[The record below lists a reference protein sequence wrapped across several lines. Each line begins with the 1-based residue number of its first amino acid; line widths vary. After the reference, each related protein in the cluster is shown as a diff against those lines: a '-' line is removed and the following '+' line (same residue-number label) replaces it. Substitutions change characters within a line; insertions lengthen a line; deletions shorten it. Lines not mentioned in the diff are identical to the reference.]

1 MSKFIENI
9 STLQNNTFI
18 LTPLLVSFYKN
29 LKPTDKNI
37 LFAYFVLPLVLNN
50 EFKRKIQRIT
60 AASNLSRIT
69 KDKDIM
75 AGFEE
80 RFYFYKE
87 QTNKC
92 LQYAI
97 DCKYIEVDKN
107 LAVTV
112 INDSNVLTDSRLN
125 KSINLSSQLS
135 KIFTKNV
142 INTYYACGIK
152 ALGEVM

>member
-1 MSKFIENI
+1 MSKLIENI

-37 LFAYFVLPLVLNN
+37 LLAYFVFPLVLNN
-50 EFKRKIQRIT
+50 EFIEKIQRIT
-60 AASNLSRIT
+60 TASNLSRIT

-75 AGFEE
+75 AGFED
-80 RFYFYKE
+80 RFYYYRE

-97 DCKYIEVDKN
+97 DCQYIEVDKN
-107 LAVTV
+107 LTITV
-112 INDSNVLTDSRLN
+112 ISDDNRSTDARLD
-125 KSINLSSQLS
+125 KSLILASQLY

-142 INTYYACGIK
+142 INTYYAFGIK
-152 ALGEVM
+152 AL

>member
-37 LFAYFVLPLVLNN
+37 LLAYFVFPLVLNK
-50 EFKRKIQRIT
+50 EFIGNIKQINSS
-60 AASNLSRIT
+60 SNLSRIT
-69 KDKDIM
+69 KNKDIM

-97 DCKYIEVDKN
+97 DCKYIELDKN
-107 LAVTV
+107 LTVTI
-112 INDSNVLTDSRLN
+112 INDCKILGDSRLEKN
-125 KSINLSSQLS
+125 INLSSNLY

-142 INTYYACGIK
+142 INTYYAFGIK
-152 ALGEVM
+152 IL

>member
-1 MSKFIENI
+1 MSELIENI

-29 LKPTDKNI
+29 LKPTKKNI
-37 LFAYFVLPLVLNN
+37 LLAYFVFPLVLNKDFIEN
-50 EFKRKIQRIT
+50 IQRIT
-60 AASNLSRIT
+60 TSSSLSRII

-80 RFYFYKE
+80 RFYYYKE

-97 DCKYIEVDKN
+97 DCRYIEVDESLTVKVIYNDNKLTDTRLSKSLN
-107 LAVTV
+107 LA
-112 INDSNVLTDSRLN
+112 
-125 KSINLSSQLS
+125 SQLY

-142 INTYYACGIK
+142 VNTYYAFGIK
-152 ALGEVM
+152 EL

>member
-1 MSKFIENI
+1 MSKFIKNI

-37 LFAYFVLPLVLNN
+37 LLAYFVFPLVLNK
-50 EFKRKIQRIT
+50 EFIGNIKQINSS
-60 AASNLSRIT
+60 SNLSRIT
-69 KDKDIM
+69 KNKDIM

-97 DCKYIEVDKN
+97 DCKYIEIDKN
-107 LAVTV
+107 LAVNV
-112 INDSNVLTDSRLN
+112 INECKTLTDPCMN
-125 KSINLSSQLS
+125 KSINLSSQLY

-142 INTYYACGIK
+142 INTYYAFGIK
-152 ALGEVM
+152 AL

>member
-37 LFAYFVLPLVLNN
+37 LLAYFVFPLVLNK
-50 EFKRKIQRIT
+50 EFIGRIKQINSS
-60 AASNLSRIT
+60 SNLSRIT
-69 KDKDIM
+69 KNKDIM

-97 DCKYIEVDKN
+97 DCRYIEVDKN

-125 KSINLSSQLS
+125 KSINLSSQLY

-142 INTYYACGIK
+142 INTYYAFGIK
-152 ALGEVM
+152 AL

>member
-37 LFAYFVLPLVLNN
+37 LLAYFVFPLVLNN
-50 EFKRKIQRIT
+50 EFLEKIQKIT
-60 AASNLSRIT
+60 VASNLSRIT

-75 AGFEE
+75 AGFED
-80 RFYFYKE
+80 RFYYYKE
-87 QTNKC
+87 LTNKC

-97 DCKYIEVDKN
+97 DCKYIQVDNN
-107 LAVTV
+107 LAITV
-112 INDSNVLTDSRLN
+112 INDANILTDPRLK
-125 KSINLSSQLS
+125 KSVNLSSQLHN
-135 KIFTKNV
+135 IFTKNV
-142 INTYYACGIK
+142 INTYYAFGIK
-152 ALGEVM
+152 AL

>member
-37 LFAYFVLPLVLNN
+37 LLAYFVFPLVLNK
-50 EFKRKIQRIT
+50 EFIGNIKQINSS
-60 AASNLSRIT
+60 SNLSRIT
-69 KDKDIM
+69 KNKDIM

-97 DCKYIEVDKN
+97 DCKYIEIDKN
-107 LAVTV
+107 LAVNV
-112 INDSNVLTDSRLN
+112 INECKTLTDPCMN
-125 KSINLSSQLS
+125 KSINLSSQLY

-142 INTYYACGIK
+142 INTYYAFGIK
-152 ALGEVM
+152 AL

>member
-18 LTPLLVSFYKN
+18 LTPLIVSFYKN

-37 LFAYFVLPLVLNN
+37 LLAYFVFPLVLNK
-50 EFKRKIQRIT
+50 EFMGKIKQINT
-60 AASNLSRIT
+60 SSNLSRIT
-69 KDKDIM
+69 NDKDIM

-107 LAVTV
+107 LAITV
-112 INDSNVLTDSRLN
+112 INDCKIFTDSRLEKN
-125 KSINLSSQLS
+125 INLSSQLY

-142 INTYYACGIK
+142 INTYYAFGIK
-152 ALGEVM
+152 VL

>member
-9 STLQNNTFI
+9 STLQNNTFA

-37 LFAYFVLPLVLNN
+37 LLAYFVLPLVLNN
-50 EFKRKIQRIT
+50 EFLEKIQKIT
-60 AASNLSRIT
+60 TASNLSRIT
-69 KDKDIM
+69 RDKDIM

-87 QTNKC
+87 QTNMC

-97 DCKYIEVDKN
+97 DCRYIEVNKN
-107 LAVTV
+107 LIVTV
-112 INDSNVLTDSRLN
+112 INDNNRPADTRLD
-125 KSINLSSQLS
+125 KSLRLASQLS
-135 KIFTKNV
+135 NIFTKNV
-142 INTYYACGIK
+142 INTYYAFGIK
-152 ALGEVM
+152 AL

>member
-1 MSKFIENI
+1 MSRFIENI
-9 STLQNNTFI
+9 STLQNNTFA

-37 LFAYFVLPLVLNN
+37 LLAYFVFPLVLNK
-50 EFKRKIQRIT
+50 EFLEKIQIIT
-60 AASNLSRIT
+60 TASNLSRIT

-97 DCKYIEVDKN
+97 DCKSIEVDKN
-107 LAVTV
+107 LVVTV
-112 INDSNVLTDSRLN
+112 INDSNVLTDSRLS
-125 KSINLSSQLS
+125 KSINLSSQLY

-142 INTYYACGIK
+142 INTYYAFGIK
-152 ALGEVM
+152 AL

>member
-9 STLQNNTFI
+9 STLQNNTFA

-37 LFAYFVLPLVLNN
+37 LLAYFVLPLVLNN
-50 EFKRKIQRIT
+50 EFLEKIQKIT
-60 AASNLSRIT
+60 TASNLSRIT
-69 KDKDIM
+69 RDKDIM

-80 RFYFYKE
+80 RFYLYKE

-97 DCKYIEVDKN
+97 DCKYIEVDEN

-112 INDSNVLTDSRLN
+112 INDNNVLTDPRLN
-125 KSINLSSQLS
+125 KSINLSSRLY
-135 KIFTKNV
+135 KIFNKNV
-142 INTYYACGIK
+142 INTYYAFGIK
-152 ALGEVM
+152 AL

>member
-37 LFAYFVLPLVLNN
+37 LLAYFVFPLVLNK
-50 EFKRKIQRIT
+50 EFIGNIKQINSS
-60 AASNLSRIT
+60 SNLSRIT
-69 KDKDIM
+69 KNKDIM

-97 DCKYIEVDKN
+97 DCKYIEIDKN

-112 INDSNVLTDSRLN
+112 INDCKTLTDPCMN
-125 KSINLSSQLS
+125 KSINLSSQLY

-142 INTYYACGIK
+142 INTYYAFGIK
-152 ALGEVM
+152 AL

>member
-1 MSKFIENI
+1 MSKLIENI

-37 LFAYFVLPLVLNN
+37 LLAYFVFPLVLNN
-50 EFKRKIQRIT
+50 EFIEKIQRIT
-60 AASNLSRIT
+60 TASNLSRIT
-69 KDKDIM
+69 KNKDIM
-75 AGFEE
+75 AGFED
-80 RFYFYKE
+80 RFYYYRE

-97 DCKYIEVDKN
+97 DCQYIEVDKN
-107 LAVTV
+107 LTITV
-112 INDSNVLTDSRLN
+112 ISDDNRFTDTRLE
-125 KSINLSSQLS
+125 KSLILASQLY

-142 INTYYACGIK
+142 INTYYAFGIK
-152 ALGEVM
+152 RL

>member
-37 LFAYFVLPLVLNN
+37 LLAYFVFPLVLNK
-50 EFKRKIQRIT
+50 EFIGNIKQINSS
-60 AASNLSRIT
+60 SNLSRIT
-69 KDKDIM
+69 KNKDIM

-97 DCKYIEVDKN
+97 DCKYIEIDKN
-107 LAVTV
+107 LAVNV
-112 INDSNVLTDSRLN
+112 INDCKTLTAPCMN
-125 KSINLSSQLS
+125 KSINLSSQLY

-142 INTYYACGIK
+142 INTYYAFGIK
-152 ALGEVM
+152 AL

>member
-37 LFAYFVLPLVLNN
+37 LLAYFVFPLVLNK
-50 EFKRKIQRIT
+50 EFIGNIKQINSS
-60 AASNLSRIT
+60 SNLSRIT
-69 KDKDIM
+69 KNKNIM

-97 DCKYIEVDKN
+97 DCKYIEIDKN
-107 LAVTV
+107 LAVNV
-112 INDSNVLTDSRLN
+112 INDCKTLTAPCMN
-125 KSINLSSQLS
+125 KSINLSSQLY

-142 INTYYACGIK
+142 INTYYAFGIK
-152 ALGEVM
+152 AL

>member
-37 LFAYFVLPLVLNN
+37 LLAYFVLPLVLNN
-50 EFKRKIQRIT
+50 EFLEKIQIIT
-60 AASNLSRIT
+60 TASNLSRIT
-69 KDKDIM
+69 RDKDIM

-80 RFYFYKE
+80 RFCFYKE

-97 DCKYIEVDKN
+97 DCKYIEVNNN

-112 INDSNVLTDSRLN
+112 INDVNMLTDSRLE
-125 KSINLSSQLS
+125 KSLNLSSQLY

-142 INTYYACGIK
+142 INTYYAFGIK
-152 ALGEVM
+152 AL

>member
-9 STLQNNTFI
+9 STLQNNTFA

-37 LFAYFVLPLVLNN
+37 LLAYFVLPLVLNN
-50 EFKRKIQRIT
+50 EFLEKIQKIT
-60 AASNLSRIT
+60 TASNLSRIT
-69 KDKDIM
+69 KNKDIM

-80 RFYFYKE
+80 RFCFYKE

-92 LQYAI
+92 MQYAI
-97 DCKYIEVDKN
+97 DCKYIEVNNN

-112 INDSNVLTDSRLN
+112 INDSNMFTDSRLE
-125 KSINLSSQLS
+125 KSLVLSSQLY

-142 INTYYACGIK
+142 INTYYAFGIK
-152 ALGEVM
+152 AL

>member
-37 LFAYFVLPLVLNN
+37 LLAYFVFPLVLNK
-50 EFKRKIQRIT
+50 EFMGKIKQINT
-60 AASNLSRIT
+60 SSNLSRIT
-69 KDKDIM
+69 NDKDIM

-107 LAVTV
+107 LAITV
-112 INDSNVLTDSRLN
+112 INDCKIFTDSRLEKN
-125 KSINLSSQLS
+125 INLSSQLY

-142 INTYYACGIK
+142 INTYYAFGIK
-152 ALGEVM
+152 VL

>member
-37 LFAYFVLPLVLNN
+37 LLAYFIFPLVLNK
-50 EFKRKIQRIT
+50 EFIGNIKQINSS
-60 AASNLSRIT
+60 SNLSRIT
-69 KDKDIM
+69 KNKDIM

-97 DCKYIEVDKN
+97 DCKYIEIDKN

-112 INDSNVLTDSRLN
+112 INDCKTLTDPCMN
-125 KSINLSSQLS
+125 KSINLSSQLY

-142 INTYYACGIK
+142 INTYYAFGIK
-152 ALGEVM
+152 AL

>member
-1 MSKFIENI
+1 MSRFIENI
-9 STLQNNTFI
+9 STLQNNTFA

-37 LFAYFVLPLVLNN
+37 LLAYFVFPLVLNK
-50 EFKRKIQRIT
+50 EFIRNIKQINSS
-60 AASNLSRIT
+60 SNLSRIT
-69 KDKDIM
+69 KNKDIM

-97 DCKYIEVDKN
+97 DCKYIEIDKN
-107 LAVTV
+107 LAVNV
-112 INDSNVLTDSRLN
+112 INDCKTLTDPGMN
-125 KSINLSSQLS
+125 KSINLSSQLY

-142 INTYYACGIK
+142 INTYYAFGIK
-152 ALGEVM
+152 AL

>member
-1 MSKFIENI
+1 MGKFIENI

-37 LFAYFVLPLVLNN
+37 LLAYFVLPLVLNN
-50 EFKRKIQRIT
+50 EFLEKIQKIT
-60 AASNLSRIT
+60 TASNLSRIT
-69 KDKDIM
+69 RDKDIM

-87 QTNKC
+87 QTNMC

-97 DCKYIEVDKN
+97 DCRYIEVDKN
-107 LAVTV
+107 LIVTV
-112 INDSNVLTDSRLN
+112 INDNNRPADTRLD
-125 KSINLSSQLS
+125 KSLRLASQLS
-135 KIFTKNV
+135 NIFTKNV
-142 INTYYACGIK
+142 INTYYAFGIK
-152 ALGEVM
+152 AL

>member
-1 MSKFIENI
+1 MSRFIENI

-18 LTPLLVSFYKN
+18 LTPVLVSFYKN

-37 LFAYFVLPLVLNN
+37 LLAYFVLPLVLNN
-50 EFKRKIQRIT
+50 EFLEKIQKIT
-60 AASNLSRIT
+60 TASNLSRIT
-69 KDKDIM
+69 KDKNIM

-97 DCKYIEVDKN
+97 DCKYIEVNNN

-112 INDSNVLTDSRLN
+112 INDVNMFTDSRLE
-125 KSINLSSQLS
+125 KSLNLSSQLY

-142 INTYYACGIK
+142 INTYYAFGIK
-152 ALGEVM
+152 AL

>member
-29 LKPTDKNI
+29 MKPTDKNI
-37 LFAYFVLPLVLNN
+37 LLAYFVFPLVLNK
-50 EFKRKIQRIT
+50 EFLEKIQIIT
-60 AASNLSRIT
+60 TASNLSRIT

-112 INDSNVLTDSRLN
+112 INDSNVLTDSRLS
-125 KSINLSSQLS
+125 KSINLSSLLY

-142 INTYYACGIK
+142 INTYYAFGIK
-152 ALGEVM
+152 AL

>member
-1 MSKFIENI
+1 MSRFIENI

-37 LFAYFVLPLVLNN
+37 LLAYFILPLVLNN
-50 EFKRKIQRIT
+50 EFLEKIQKIT
-60 AASNLSRIT
+60 TASNLSRIT

-97 DCKYIEVDKN
+97 DCKYIEVNKN

-112 INDSNVLTDSRLN
+112 INDVNMLTDSRLE
-125 KSINLSSQLS
+125 KSLNLSSQLY

-142 INTYYACGIK
+142 INTYYAFGIK
-152 ALGEVM
+152 AL

>member
-37 LFAYFVLPLVLNN
+37 LLAYFVFPLVLNK
-50 EFKRKIQRIT
+50 EFIGNIKQINSS
-60 AASNLSRIT
+60 SNLSRIT
-69 KDKDIM
+69 KNKDIM

-97 DCKYIEVDKN
+97 DCKYIEIDKN
-107 LAVTV
+107 LAVNV
-112 INDSNVLTDSRLN
+112 INDCKTLTDPCMN
-125 KSINLSSQLS
+125 KSINLSSQLY

-142 INTYYACGIK
+142 INTYYAFGIK
-152 ALGEVM
+152 AL

>member
-37 LFAYFVLPLVLNN
+37 LLAYFVFPLVLNN
-50 EFKRKIQRIT
+50 EFVNKFQRIT
-60 AASNLSRIT
+60 TASNLSRIT
-69 KDKDIM
+69 KNKDVM
-75 AGFEE
+75 AGFED
-80 RFYFYKE
+80 RFYYYKE

-97 DCKYIEVDKN
+97 DCRYIEVDEN
-107 LAVTV
+107 LTVTV
-112 INDSNVLTDSRLN
+112 INADNRSLDIRLD
-125 KSINLSSQLS
+125 KSLRLASQLS
-135 KIFTKNV
+135 NIFTKNV
-142 INTYYACGIK
+142 TNTYYAFGIK
-152 ALGEVM
+152 AL

>member
-1 MSKFIENI
+1 MSELIENI

-29 LKPTDKNI
+29 LKPTKKNI
-37 LFAYFVLPLVLNN
+37 LLAYFVFPLVLNKDFI
-50 EFKRKIQRIT
+50 EKIQRIT
-60 AASNLSRIT
+60 TSSSLSRII

-80 RFYFYKE
+80 RFYYYKE

-97 DCKYIEVDKN
+97 D
-107 LAVTV
+107 
-112 INDSNVLTDSRLN
+112 
-125 KSINLSSQLS
+125 
-135 KIFTKNV
+135 
-142 INTYYACGIK
+142 
-152 ALGEVM
+152 

>member
-9 STLQNNTFI
+9 STLQNNTFA

-37 LFAYFVLPLVLNN
+37 LLAYFVLPLVLNN
-50 EFKRKIQRIT
+50 EFLEKIQKIT
-60 AASNLSRIT
+60 TASNLSRIT
-69 KDKDIM
+69 RDKDIM

-87 QTNKC
+87 QTNMC

-97 DCKYIEVDKN
+97 DCKYIEVNNN

-112 INDSNVLTDSRLN
+112 INDSNMFTDSRLE
-125 KSINLSSQLS
+125 KSLVLSSQLY

-142 INTYYACGIK
+142 INTYYAFGIRT
-152 ALGEVM
+152 L

>member
-1 MSKFIENI
+1 MSRFIENI

-37 LFAYFVLPLVLNN
+37 LLAYFVLPLVLNN
-50 EFKRKIQRIT
+50 EFLEKIQIIT
-60 AASNLSRIT
+60 TASNLSRIT
-69 KDKDIM
+69 RDKDIM

-80 RFYFYKE
+80 RFCFYKE

-97 DCKYIEVDKN
+97 DCKYIEVNNN

-112 INDSNVLTDSRLN
+112 INDVNMLTDSRLE
-125 KSINLSSQLS
+125 KSLNLSSQLY

-142 INTYYACGIK
+142 INTYYAFGIK
-152 ALGEVM
+152 AL

>member
-37 LFAYFVLPLVLNN
+37 LLAYFVFPLVLNN
-50 EFKRKIQRIT
+50 EFVTKFQRIT
-60 AASNLSRIT
+60 TASNLSRIT
-69 KDKDIM
+69 KNKDVM
-75 AGFEE
+75 AGFED
-80 RFYFYKE
+80 RFYYYKE

-97 DCKYIEVDKN
+97 DCRYIEVNEN
-107 LAVTV
+107 LTVTV
-112 INDSNVLTDSRLN
+112 INADNRSMDIRLD
-125 KSINLSSQLS
+125 KSLRLASQLS
-135 KIFTKNV
+135 NIFTKNV
-142 INTYYACGIK
+142 TNTYYTFGIK
-152 ALGEVM
+152 AL

>member
-29 LKPTDKNI
+29 LKQTDKNI
-37 LFAYFVLPLVLNN
+37 LLAYFLFPLVLNN
-50 EFKRKIQRIT
+50 EFIEKIHRIT
-60 AASNLSRIT
+60 TTSNMSRIT

-75 AGFEE
+75 AGFED
-80 RFYFYKE
+80 RFYYYKE

-97 DCKYIEVDKN
+97 DCGYIEINNN
-107 LAVTV
+107 LTVTV
-112 INDSNVLTDSRLN
+112 INDTNGVIDSRLN
-125 KSINLSSQLS
+125 KSLSLASQLF

-142 INTYYACGIK
+142 INTYYAFGIK
-152 ALGEVM
+152 GL

>member
-37 LFAYFVLPLVLNN
+37 LLAYFVFPLVLNK
-50 EFKRKIQRIT
+50 EFIGNIKQINSS
-60 AASNLSRIT
+60 SNLSRIT
-69 KDKDIM
+69 KNKDIM

-97 DCKYIEVDKN
+97 DCKYIEIDKN
-107 LAVTV
+107 LAVNV
-112 INDSNVLTDSRLN
+112 INDCKTLKDPCMN
-125 KSINLSSQLS
+125 KSINLSSQLY

-142 INTYYACGIK
+142 INTYYAFGIK
-152 ALGEVM
+152 AL